1 VSQPVNV
8 SLASEPAKARS
19 RVRWPFRYLVAAGMN
34 TAFGFAIY
42 PALLWAFPWLRV
54 HYMIGLFIAQALSL
68 SFAYANYKLGVFQTR
83 GGYAREVTAFVSFY
97 GVNYAA
103 NWVALPALV
112 ELGRVPPIVAQLI
125 FCAVIMITSYFWHS
139 KVTFRGAR

>member
-1 VSQPVNV
+1 VSQAVNA
-8 SLASEPAKARS
+8 SLASDPPKDGS
-19 RVRWPFRYLVAAGMN
+19 RVRRPFRYLVAAGMN
-34 TAFGFAIY
+34 TAFGLAIY

-68 SFAYANYKLGVFQTR
+68 GFAYANYKLGVFRTR
-83 GGYAREVTAFVSFY
+83 GGYAREVTAFISFY

-112 ELGRVPPIVAQLI
+112 ELGHIPPIIAQLM
-125 FCAVIMITSYFWHS
+125 FSAVIMITSYFWHC
-139 KVTFRGAR
+139 KVTFRGAK

>member
-1 VSQPVNV
+1 VSV

-34 TAFGFAIY
+34 TAFGLAIY

-83 GGYAREVTAFVSFY
+83 GGYAREIIAFVSFY
-97 GVNYAA
+97 GANYAA
-103 NWVALPALV
+103 NWIALPALV
-112 ELGRVPPIVAQLI
+112 EVGHIPPIIAQLM
-125 FCAVIMITSYFWHS
+125 FGAVIMITSYFWHS
-139 KVTFRGAR
+139 KVTFKGIR